1 MRPPRYQRQMRR
13 PPRQK
18 QRQPE
23 LKLRRHPPHGP
34 RCHPRPHPPATVV
47 TSDGATGV
55 EPIGENAC
63 ASCDASAI
71 ISPTP
76 AAATKTVFLM
86 GYDLSLPVAA
96 RRQKS
101 AFCRETQ
108 SNAPPQGY
116 RVHIGSIGFGLA
128 PRPRIWKAHPDEI
141 LSTGV
146 CNFEQT
152 VAARSGKFRPT
163 AG

>member
-108 SNAPPQGY
+108 LIGAAAGILRPHRIDRLPPRTTASHLEGTSG
-116 RVHIGSIGFGLA
+116 RNPIH
-128 PRPRIWKAHPDEI
+128 R
-141 LSTGV
+141 GV
-146 CNFEQT
+146 QF
-152 VAARSGKFRPT
+152 
-163 AG
+163 

>member
-1 MRPPRYQRQMRR
+1 MRR

-23 LKLRRHPPHGP
+23 LKLRRHPPLGP

-55 EPIGENAC
+55 PPSGVNAW

-76 AAATKTVFLM
+76 AAANKNVFLM
-86 GYDLSLPVAA
+86 RCPLSLSIAA
-96 RRQKS
+96 RRAEKRVPPRNTIDHS
-101 AFCRETQ
+101 AAGTSGRHPIGRLRHRIEESRRGKNPVDGSEQFCTDRRRQ
-108 SNAPPQGY
+108 V
-116 RVHIGSIGFGLA
+116 R
-128 PRPRIWKAHPDEI
+128 
-141 LSTGV
+141 
-146 CNFEQT
+146 
-152 VAARSGKFRPT
+152 
-163 AG
+163 